1 VEKSLKIGR
10 HLILA
15 VWVITAGV
23 GFSHAGTLAEDGSHS
38 AATVPAGPTWVDVG
52 QPVRAS
58 RSLFT
63 DVDASRHAMTPSL
76 IFTNALP
83 SLGWIELNAH
93 GIPQIHLGHWN
104 RSGWMK
110 DGGPQNTDSSHR
122 AFDLTMSSN
131 GKSSYLAWV
140 ELNAKDIPQLY
151 VKHLLGDRWV
161 ADGES
166 LNLDPTHRAANPAL
180 SAAGPAPYVAWC
192 EYGADRIYQLYVKH
206 WADDGWHLAGNESL
220 NISPTRDAIE
230 PAILLQGSVL
240 YITWAE
246 LSDQNFYQ
254 VYVKRWNGSTWEA
267 LGRSLNLDPESHA
280 LNPSIA
286 VLGETPYVAWIEI
299 NEKGISQLQVKRW
312 ENGSWVANGTSL
324 NSDPTRHALS
334 PSLVQAGSTL
344 YAAWTEYDARGITQI
359 HVSHRAGDRWE
370 SDGPRLK
377 AAVPAASSAPALAGS
392 DTAVYIAWK
401 EVYQNGLAQIVVKQL
416 QAP

>member
-1 VEKSLKIGR
+1 MGKYLKIGR
-10 HLILA
+10 PWTLA
-15 VWVITAGV
+15 GLVIAAGV
-23 GFSHAGTLAEDGSHS
+23 GFPHYGAMAEDASRS
-38 AATVPAGPTWVDVG
+38 TITSPAGPNWIDVG

-58 RSLFT
+58 RSLYT
-63 DVDASRHAMTPSL
+63 DVDASRHALTPSL
-76 IFTNALP
+76 VFTNALP

-93 GIPQIHLGHWN
+93 GIPQIHFGHWS

-110 DGGPQNTDSSHR
+110 DGGAQNMDSSHR

-131 GKSSYLAWV
+131 VKAPYLAWI
-140 ELNAKDIPQLY
+140 ELNAKDVPQLY
-151 VKHLLGDRWV
+151 VKHLLGGQWIT
-161 ADGES
+161 DGGS

-180 SAAGPAPYVAWC
+180 SATGPAPYVAWC
-192 EYGADRIYQLYVKH
+192 EYSVERIYQLYVKH
-206 WADDGWHLAGNESL
+206 LSEDGWHMAGSESL

-230 PAILLQGSVL
+230 PAILFQGSAP

-254 VYVKRWNGSTWEA
+254 VYVKRWNGSAWEA
-267 LGRSLNLDPESHA
+267 LGRSLNLDPENHA

-299 NEKGISQLQVKRW
+299 NGKGISQLQVKRW
-312 ENGSWVANGTSL
+312 ENGSWVADGTSL

-344 YAAWTEYDARGITQI
+344 YVAWAEYDAKGITQI
-359 HVSHRAGDRWE
+359 HVNYRAGDRWE
-370 SDGPRLK
+370 SGDPRLN
-377 AAVPAASSAPALAGS
+377 ADPPAAASAPALAGS